1 MHVISRKALREFWVE
16 HPDAEQPL
24 RAWSAEAKNASW
36 TQPAEVKAKYGS
48 ASILQ
53 SGRVVF
59 NIAGNK
65 FRLVVQIN
73 YEYFTVYIRYVG
85 THKDYDKIDAQ
96 SI

>member
-1 MHVISRKALREFWVE
+1 MHVISRKAIREFWGE

-24 RAWSAEAKNASW
+24 KAWFAEAKIASW
-36 TQPAEVKAKYGS
+36 TQPADVKAKYGS

-53 SGRVVF
+53 GGRVVF

-73 YEYFTVYIRYVG
+73 YEHFTVYVRYVG